1 MIQHNCRDGKARAAQ
16 RPNGGENEIH
26 DFNRAVS
33 FGIPPF
39 LYCPG
44 KTSGGKTY

>member
-16 RPNGGENEIH
+16 RPNSGEYEIH

-39 LYCPG
+39 LDCPG